1 MKKVGLDT
9 AVGVFVLVGIIC
21 LGYLSIRLGK
31 LELLGGDYYRVSALF
46 DSCAG
51 LKKGASVEIAGVEV
65 GRVEEISLDPK
76 NFRARVSLKLR
87 RYVKLQDDVI
97 ASV

>member
-1 MKKVGLDT
+1 
-9 AVGVFVLVGIIC
+9 
-21 LGYLSIRLGK
+21 
-31 LELLGGDYYRVSALF
+31 
-46 DSCAG
+46 
-51 LKKGASVEIAGVEV
+51 KGASVEIAGVEV

-97 ASV
+97 ASVRTRGIIGDKFLLLKPGGSDIPLKEGGVIRETESSVDLEELLSKYIHGQVE